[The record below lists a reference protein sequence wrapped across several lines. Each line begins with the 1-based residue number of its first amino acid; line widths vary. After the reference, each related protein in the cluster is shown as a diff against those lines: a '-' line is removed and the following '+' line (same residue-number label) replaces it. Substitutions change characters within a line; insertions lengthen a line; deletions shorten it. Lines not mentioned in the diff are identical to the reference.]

1 MFLIYKTLCLFVVR
15 KNTQRTDVIAL
26 FCVSEVTDDRERKCF
41 TIRNIKQQDNC
52 IKLGVTDTE
61 GTNEAKFHNCGLI
74 GCKCDD
80 ADNGLPLY
88 PAHSPFKR
96 DNVNYNF
103 VRPDDLVLLHKLATF
118 DHDQNSNTNNSFM
131 YGQNFDKNIIIIEI
145 LTHLSQ
151 LMNDGGTAHEQRYE
165 SFFQTIT
172 ERIRQMGIEKKLDQ
186 YPDSVG
192 DMHKYTPW
200 FKCHLIIQRFRVRL
214 IFFSPRLQ
222 VIIKETILLGNL
234 KYDAL
239 TLTLTLKE
247 YDSSSVH
254 TTNSHQYIIFPYS
267 DEKITEMGKNNEY
280 TNENDTPLAICNGV
294 QGYVTIIIAFLFG
307 HTYQYI
313 WFLFFSFFLSHL
325 IFILIDLDVQS
336 MLRKNMIMYYMQMT
350 D

>member
-74 GCKCDD
+74 GSKCGG

-96 DNVNYNF
+96 DKIHYKF
-103 VRPDDLVLLHKLATF
+103 VRPDDLVLLHEIATV
-118 DHDQNSNTNNSFM
+118 DHDQNPNTNHSFRN
-131 YGQNFDKNIIIIEI
+131 GQNFDTNIMIMEI

-151 LMNDGGTAHEQRYE
+151 LMDDDGTIDDRMYE

-172 ERIRQMGIEKKLDQ
+172 DRIRQKGIEEELDQ
-186 YPDSVG
+186 YPESVG
-192 DMHKYTPW
+192 DIRTYTPW
-200 FKCHLIIQRFRVRL
+200 FKCHLLIQRFRVRI

-222 VIIKETILLGNL
+222 DIIKETIRLGNL
-234 KYDAL
+234 KYDGKRNP
-239 TLTLTLKE
+239 TLLIKDLNE
-247 YDSSSVH
+247 YNSSSGQ
-254 TTNSHQYIIFPYS
+254 TRNSHQYITFPYS

-280 TNENDTPLAICNGV
+280 ANENDIPMAIFNGV
-294 QGYVTIIIAFLFG
+294 QGYATIIIAFLFC

-325 IFILIDLDVQS
+325 IYILIDL
-336 MLRKNMIMYYMQMT
+336 
-350 D
+350 